1 MPLLKSLFCLKG
13 HDNGRR
19 FLVISLIAY
28 LVLILLLPILA
39 QAGILVV
46 LLFLTASPILL
57 LSAMRRI
64 HDAHLATPLAGIP
77 LVVFWLNLFGLTY
90 LNHGSKWIL
99 LLLAVACSL
108 GFAAL
113 NNIRIRKNANYHF
126 GYNGPVEFDKEAQVV
141 SPLSRVEP
149 TLEGQPVNDNLVQE
163 PLDIER
169 SSHIDTQN
177 FASEE
182 LRELP
187 RNEFQLPTN
196 NENEWLRKVN
206 LFVVNNLKLTYG
218 AAGLLFVIIIAVLII
233 PLFQAEPVID
243 DNEHAQVAEEVKQRL
258 NKIEMPDQFWVML
271 DQNDAITI
279 AWEGDI
285 KSENDLGDNGLYWS
299 ALNGEGDQDCVNLD
313 FALGKKFRS
322 LKVTVKNGGDYY
334 ADFSPV
340 DTKVIVES
348 IANKDR
354 FKLCGY
360 EFALNGTRSLLRK
373 NKKYRDYLGQ

>member
-1 MPLLKSLFCLKG
+1 MFCLKG

-28 LVLILLLPILA
+28 LLLILLLPVLS
-39 QAGILVV
+39 QAGILLV
-46 LLFLTASPILL
+46 LLFLTASPVLL
-57 LSAMRRI
+57 LSALRRI

-77 LVVFWLNLFGLTY
+77 LLVYWLNLFGLTY
-90 LNHGSKWIL
+90 LEHGSKWIL
-99 LLLAVACSL
+99 LLLAVVCSL

-113 NNIRIRKNANYHF
+113 NNIRIRKNANYQL
-126 GYNGPVEFDKEAQVV
+126 GYNGPVEFNSEPHVV

-149 TLEGQPVNDNLVQE
+149 TLEGQPVNENAIQE
-163 PLDIER
+163 PLDFDR
-169 SSHIDTQN
+169 SSHID
-177 FASEE
+177 SEQ
-182 LRELP
+182 
-187 RNEFQLPTN
+187 FTN
-196 NENEWLRKVN
+196 NEFRGQPNTDNEWLGKVSQ
-206 LFVVNNLKLTYG
+206 FVTNNLKLTYG
-218 AAGLLFVIIIAVLII
+218 AAGLLLVIIIAVLLI
-233 PLFQAEPVID
+233 PLFQSEPTVD
-243 DNEHAQVAEEVKQRL
+243 QNEQVEVTQEVKQRL

-271 DQNDAITI
+271 DQHDAITI

-285 KSENDLGDNGLYWS
+285 KSESELGENGLYWS

-313 FALGKKFRS
+313 FTLGKKFRS
-322 LKVTVKNGGDYY
+322 LKVTVKNSGDYY

-340 DTKVIVES
+340 DTKAIVES

-373 NKKYRDYLGQ
+373 NKKYRDYLMQ